1 MKRMFAR
8 VAAFLA
14 IFALSAT
21 AAEITSE
28 DARAL
33 FKRWAGSGVRL
44 GSNFSADI
52 SDVSGHLAGTNR
64 FFSVKLKD
72 GKSVIL
78 SGDSSAKN
86 PVIAFS
92 TSGDMPAS
100 NAVRMSTIRFTPSF
114 SNASMSFRVAL
125 PSAAERRRRP
135 LLTVLSPATSP
146 PRSRAFAIPSNFIA
160 DYMMFSNLPQI
171 PLI

>member
-1 MKRMFAR
+1 MFAR

-72 GKSVIL
+72 GKTVIL

-92 TSGDMPAS
+92 TSGDMPLDEGS
-100 NAVRMSTIRFTPSF
+100 PL
-114 SNASMSFRVAL
+114 VAL
-125 PSAAERRRRP
+125 LEKDLEARLKMAAFQSA
-135 LLTVLSPATSP
+135 
-146 PRSRAFAIPSNFIA
+146 
-160 DYMMFSNLPQI
+160 
-171 PLI
+171 